1 MANNKNKKPLEFGMN
16 SQTED
21 NKNTN
26 AAKTKSNF
34 TTALKEIFG
43 EKEAPLAEETPAR
56 KEEPAKK
63 QPATPQTASK
73 FTPPPAAAKQPVPT
87 PAAASTATAP
97 SPAAPTPLHKPYQSL
112 EPTEQTFITKDTIIE
127 GSILTKSDI
136 KISGCMKGN
145 LTSDHDIYINGQVDG
160 DVKGN
165 AVTLNNG
172 VVKGNITSESYIN
185 LNEKSIVIGDLIGD
199 TVDSDG
205 KVKGNLRI
213 TNSVALK
220 SNAIVHGNI
229 TSKNIN
235 MQDGSV
241 IKGSLE
247 IICDEVI
254 DEGDV
259 FSFDDELKQIEKEK
273 NQAVKDAPKEKE
285 AAK

>member
-1 MANNKNKKPLEFGMN
+1 MANNKNKKTLEFGMN
-16 SQTED
+16 AQNDEK
-21 NKNTN
+21 KNS
-26 AAKTKSNF
+26 AKNNF
-34 TTALKEIFG
+34 TTALKEIIYG
-43 EKEAPLAEETPAR
+43 EKEAPLADGVPT
-56 KEEPAKK
+56 KEAEPVKK

-73 FTPPPAAAKQPVPT
+73 YAPPASAKS
-87 PAAASTATAP
+87 AAAPAPAPAP
-97 SPAAPTPLHKPYQSL
+97 SPAPSTPLHKSYQSL

-127 GSILTKSDI
+127 GSIITKSDI

-145 LTSDHDIYINGQVDG
+145 LTSDHDIYINGQVDS

-172 VVKGNITSESYIN
+172 VVKGNISSETFIN
-185 LNEKSIVIGDLIGD
+185 LNEKAIVIGDLSGD

-213 TNSVALK
+213 TSSVALK

-247 IICDEVI
+247 IICDEAI
-254 DEGDV
+254 DEDDF
-259 FSFDDELKQIEKEK
+259 FSFDI
-273 NQAVKDAPKEKE
+273 E
-285 AAK
+285 AAVASKEQSTEKSSAKADSAEAK

>member
-1 MANNKNKKPLEFGMN
+1 MANNNKNKKPLEFGMN
-16 SQTED
+16 SQNDES
-21 NKNTN
+21 KNN
-26 AAKTKSNF
+26 NNSKAKSNF

-43 EKEAPLAEETPAR
+43 EKEAPLADETPTKAA
-56 KEEPAKK
+56 EPVKK

-73 FTPPPAAAKQPVPT
+73 YAPPASSKPTAT
-87 PAAASTATAP
+87 PAAPAP
-97 SPAAPTPLHKPYQSL
+97 SPAPPASSAPLHKSYQSL

-127 GSILTKSDI
+127 GSISTKSDI

-145 LTSDHDIYINGQVDG
+145 LTSDHDIFINGQVDG

-172 VVKGNITSESYIN
+172 VVKGNISSETFIH
-185 LNEKSIVIGDLIGD
+185 LNEKAIVIGDLSGD

-205 KVKGNLRI
+205 KVKGNLKI
-213 TNSVALK
+213 TSSVALK

-247 IICDEVI
+247 IICDEPI
-254 DEGDV
+254 DEDDF
-259 FSFDDELKQIEKEK
+259 FSFDIEAAAVSKE
-273 NQAVKDAPKEKE
+273 QPKEK
-285 AAK
+285 AASGESK

>member
-1 MANNKNKKPLEFGMN
+1 MANNNKNKKPLEFGMN
-16 SQTED
+16 SQNDES
-21 NKNTN
+21 KNN
-26 AAKTKSNF
+26 NNSKAKSNF

-43 EKEAPLAEETPAR
+43 EKEAPLADETPA
-56 KEEPAKK
+56 KAAEPVKK

-73 FTPPPAAAKQPVPT
+73 YAPPASSKP
-87 PAAASTATAP
+87 TATTSAAPAP
-97 SPAAPTPLHKPYQSL
+97 SPAPSAPLHKSYQSP

-127 GSILTKSDI
+127 GSIITKSDI

-145 LTSDHDIYINGQVDG
+145 LTSDHDIFINGQVDG

-172 VVKGNITSESYIN
+172 VVKGNISSETFIN
-185 LNEKSIVIGDLIGD
+185 LNEKAIVIGDLSGD

-213 TNSVALK
+213 TSSVALK

-247 IICDEVI
+247 IICDEAI
-254 DEGDV
+254 DEDDF
-259 FSFDDELKQIEKEK
+259 FSFDIEAAAASKE
-273 NQAVKDAPKEKE
+273 QPKEKAASGE
-285 AAK
+285 AK